1 MDAVLARV
9 GIRSEGAGFFL
20 ETFKVRLCQSSIDLE
35 ITFLSRK
42 LCHCK
47 HLNLSFTIIALVHC

>member
-1 MDAVLARV
+1 MGAVLARV

-20 ETFKVRLCQSSIDLE
+20 ETFKVSLCQSSIEE
-35 ITFLSRK
+35 IPFLSRK

-47 HLNLSFTIIALVHC
+47 HLNLSFAIISLVPC

>member
-1 MDAVLARV
+1 MGAVLARV
-9 GIRSEGAGFFL
+9 GMRSEVAGFFL
-20 ETFKVRLCQSSIDLE
+20 ETFKVSLCQSSIEE

-42 LCHCK
+42 LCQCK